1 MNVEDVR
8 VELIKCQLGKETIN
22 KIWELVKCKQ
32 LKINGKKVQSPA
44 IHSWKPPSENFLQI
58 NTDGTYD
65 QNTRTGGW
73 GFVVRDSKGEV
84 LLAGAGKF
92 MRAAWAIQTEVVAA
106 LKAIQQ
112 AAQLGMTHII
122 LKTDASVLAI
132 SSLLHRN

>member
-1 MNVEDVR
+1 VV
-8 VELIKCQLGKETIN
+8 
-22 KIWELVKCKQ
+22 
-32 LKINGKKVQSPA
+32 NGKKVQSPA

-58 NTDGTYD
+58 NTDSTYD

-92 MRAAWAIQTEVVAA
+92 MRAASVIQTVVVAA

-122 LKTDASVLAI
+122 LEADASVLAI